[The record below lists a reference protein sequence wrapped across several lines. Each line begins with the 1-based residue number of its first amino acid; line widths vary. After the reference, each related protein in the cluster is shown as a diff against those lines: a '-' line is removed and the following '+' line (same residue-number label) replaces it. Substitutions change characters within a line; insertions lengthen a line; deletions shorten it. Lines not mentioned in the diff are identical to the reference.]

1 MSSNAEKYLTTEGYH
16 SLWIRTLRMMKSTV
30 KEHTRKE
37 KSLFD
42 ELSEDVTFIKDTL
55 MGKMTL
61 NAESKL
67 PMGLKRILRD
77 AFKCQICHS
86 IPAKPPLIITK
97 CCKNILGCETCVN
110 QWYSGP
116 EAMTKTCLICQ
127 AERGCNETKLLQG
140 LTEFLEHVGRLEE
153 NVAVNSHGHETV
165 DNVADED

>member
-1 MSSNAEKYLTTEGYH
+1 MPHHRRLSFFVDPDSSDDEINSEGTH
-16 SLWIRTLRMMKSTV
+16 K
-30 KEHTRKE
+30 KRKISE
-37 KSLFD
+37 KSFD

-55 MGKMTL
+55 MDKMTL

-116 EAMTKTCLICQ
+116 EAMTKTCPICQ
-127 AERGCNETKLLQG
+127 G
-140 LTEFLEHVGRLEE
+140 V
-153 NVAVNSHGHETV
+153 
-165 DNVADED
+165 